1 MRVKRFLPEQFA
13 HTCIQGINLGP
24 QVSEMSDVDGS
35 DGDGGAHAVIRLE
48 APISASG
55 GCVQRID
62 LAGGTADEDAASRD
76 HWLGVRGKVTGKS
89 KSPLQLEFRDLFRTY
104 PCRIGRLEAAV
115 VQIHA
120 PAVPSRS
127 RKAFGRLVGTT
138 ICAGRWKLPC
148 PFASEELPYRQA
160 LHRGQDGAFA
170 AHRSAG

>member
-13 HTCIQGINLGP
+13 YSCIEGINLGP
-24 QVSEMSDVDGS
+24 QVSEISDVAGT
-35 DGDGGAHAVIRLE
+35 DGDGGAHAAIGLE

-104 PCRIGRLEAAV
+104 PCRIGRLEVAARP
-115 VQIHA
+115 IHT
-120 PAVPSRS
+120 PDE
-127 RKAFGRLVGTT
+127 
-138 ICAGRWKLPC
+138 
-148 PFASEELPYRQA
+148 AST
-160 LHRGQDGAFA
+160 
-170 AHRSAG
+170 